1 MLKQESTGPLTGGSS
16 AISFTGA
23 WCLGVG
29 NSTSPFLSSSYKEW
43 RCISFN
49 KWDKGSFITVLKSLK
64 FLGLD
69 HWLIVTITSRVG
81 VFKKNSIKQYH
92 DYSIIDTSLSAL
104 GNCS

>member
-1 MLKQESTGPLTGGSS
+1 MLKQESTILAHLPAVPLR
-16 AISFTGA
+16 
-23 WCLGVG
+23 
-29 NSTSPFLSSSYKEW
+29 FLSRERDVWKLATRHHHSSLLPIKNGDIFLSANEM
-43 RCISFN
+43 
-49 KWDKGSFITVLKSLK
+49 LKSLK